1 MHSKTQMDDKLKSSK
16 ADQAT
21 VKSGI
26 LKGAVVLC
34 VVSLLG
40 YFFSPFRDLRLPSA
54 ADRVLFTLKW
64 QSLSMLTLLWGI
76 RQVGRIR
83 FSSKA
88 IDPTHPQADALVD
101 VPKRYLQNTLEQLI
115 FSIFGQLILSIH
127 LTNQAPRVIPV
138 LVCLFVIGRIMFW
151 IGYSRD
157 PMKRAPGFFMTF
169 APNLAMCFLNVG
181 FLFWELF
188 SMI

>member
-1 MHSKTQMDDKLKSSK
+1 MDAKLKSSK
-16 ADQAT
+16 AEQAL

-26 LKGAVVLC
+26 LKGAVVTC

-76 RQVGRIR
+76 HVVGRVR

-88 IDPTHPQADALVD
+88 IDPTHPDADALVD
-101 VPKRYLQNTLEQLI
+101 VPRRYAQNTLEQLV

-157 PMKRAPGFFMTF
+157 PMKRAPGFFTTF
-169 APNLAMCFLNVG
+169 APNLVMCFLNVF

-188 SMI
+188 TLS

>member
-1 MHSKTQMDDKLKSSK
+1 MRSKTQMDAKLKSSK

-21 VKSGI
+21 IRSGA

-34 VVSLLG
+34 VVALSG

-64 QSLSMLTLLWGI
+64 QSLSILTLLWAF
-76 RQVGRIR
+76 RQVERIR
-83 FSSKA
+83 FTTIA

-101 VPKRYLQNTLEQLI
+101 VPRRYLQNTLEQLI
-115 FSIFGQLILSIH
+115 ISIFGQVILSIH

-138 LVCLFVIGRIMFW
+138 LVCLFVLGRIMFW

-157 PMKRAPGFFMTF
+157 PLKRAPGFFTTF
-169 APNLAMCFLNVG
+169 APNLIMSFLNVG

-188 SMI
+188 NLS